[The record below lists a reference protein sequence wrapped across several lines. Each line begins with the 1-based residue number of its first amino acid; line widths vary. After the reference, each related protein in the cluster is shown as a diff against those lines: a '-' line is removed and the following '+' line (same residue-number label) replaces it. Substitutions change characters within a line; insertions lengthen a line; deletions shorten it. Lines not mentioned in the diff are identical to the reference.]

1 MIEISA
7 AVAESIASWRRIFAG
22 RNGAD
27 ARDLLRKAAADLW
40 ETLEIDRT
48 VHPEGHTVARQEVVD
63 APKAWPNSEG
73 SDQMTR
79 SRFLPPHL
87 KTRAMG
93 KAVHR
98 VMVGMTRIGRYS
110 MTDAANCQNFL
121 SMFFRPLGRL
131 GCCVH
136 PTARA

>member
-40 ETLEIDRT
+40 ETLEINRT

-63 APKAWPNSEG
+63 ALQGMAEFGGIG
-73 SDQMTR
+73 SDDAR
-79 SRFLPPHL
+79 RFLPPHL